1 MQIVKERGKMENNI
15 SGQIRRILDR
25 EMELLSLEKHEYR
38 KLRHLGSLIIRRRQY
53 GIIFTEKIMGGK
65 KGSHPIRPG

>member
-25 EMELLSLEKHEYR
+25 EMELLSLEK
-38 KLRHLGSLIIRRRQY
+38 
-53 GIIFTEKIMGGK
+53 T
-65 KGSHPIRPG
+65 